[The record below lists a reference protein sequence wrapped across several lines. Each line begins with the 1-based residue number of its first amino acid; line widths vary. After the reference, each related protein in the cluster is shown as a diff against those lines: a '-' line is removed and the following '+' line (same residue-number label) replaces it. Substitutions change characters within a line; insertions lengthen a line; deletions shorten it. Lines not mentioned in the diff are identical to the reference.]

1 MSDRVYWKELV
12 PECMWAGYVGI
23 YDAYRVL
30 VAGEPGPDQYPVF
43 VHRVGAKIGARST
56 NVDRAMD
63 LAEMQERM
71 PMPELI
77 KHGLA
82 LSTT

>member
-1 MSDRVYWKELV
+1 MSDRVQWEEDVADTLWY
-12 PECMWAGYVGI
+12 GYVDGWHV
-23 YDAYRVL
+23 YSVL
-30 VAGEPGPDQYPVF
+30 VIGEPGPDQHPVF
-43 VHRVGAKIGARST
+43 VHRVGAKIGAKCT

-71 PMPELI
+71 PASLLV

-82 LSTT
+82 LSLT